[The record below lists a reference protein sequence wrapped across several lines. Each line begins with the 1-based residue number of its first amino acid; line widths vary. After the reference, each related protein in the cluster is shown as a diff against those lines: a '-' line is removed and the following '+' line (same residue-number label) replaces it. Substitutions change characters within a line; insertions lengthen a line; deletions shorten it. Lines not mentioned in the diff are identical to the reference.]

1 MNTESQS
8 SLSFN
13 AQIALVIR
21 AVRTAL
27 AWSQQDL
34 ATKANISKP
43 TIARLESMSM
53 SPRAD
58 TINNL
63 LSVLRAEGVEIDI
76 LAEEVIVRFKKV
88 AILELQNNLGL
99 PKSTEDN

>member
-1 MNTESQS
+1 MITESQVA
-8 SLSFN
+8 LSFN
-13 AQIALVIR
+13 TQIAVVMR

-43 TIARLESMSM
+43 TIARIESMGM

-58 TINNL
+58 TINALMN
-63 LSVLRAEGVEIDI
+63 VFRAEGVEIDI
-76 LAEEVIVRFKKV
+76 LAEEVIVRFKKS
-88 AILELQNNLGL
+88 ALLELQKVL
-99 PKSTEDN
+99 SH

>member
-13 AQIALVIR
+13 AQIAPVIR

-63 LSVLRAEGVEIDI
+63 LNVLRAEGVEIDI

-88 AILELQNNLGL
+88 AILELQNNLAQ

>member
-63 LSVLRAEGVEIDI
+63 LNVLRAEGVEIDI
-76 LAEEVIVRFKKV
+76 LAEEVIVRFKKT
-88 AILELQNNLGL
+88 ALLELQNNR
-99 PKSTEDN
+99 

>member
-1 MNTESQS
+1 MNNESQS

-63 LSVLRAEGVEIDI
+63 LNVLRAEGVEIDI

-88 AILELQNNLGL
+88 AILELQNNLTQ

>member
-1 MNTESQS
+1 MITESQVA
-8 SLSFN
+8 LSFN
-13 AQIALVIR
+13 TQIAVVMR

-43 TIARLESMSM
+43 TIARIESMGM

-58 TINNL
+58 TINALMN
-63 LSVLRAEGVEIDI
+63 VFRAEGEEIDI
-76 LAEEVIVRFKKV
+76 LAEEVIVRFKKS
-88 AILELQNNLGL
+88 A
-99 PKSTEDN
+99 

>member
-63 LSVLRAEGVEIDI
+63 LNVLRAEGVEIDI

-88 AILELQNNLGL
+88 AILELQNNLAQ
-99 PKSTEDN
+99 PKSSEDN